1 MSRQSRRGR
10 AKAGLVFRDGQL
22 VDKAEWDAG
31 HKSKSQ
37 IKKDAA
43 EFVEKFKKRS
53 SGEGEG

>member
-1 MSRQSRRGR
+1 MSRQSRRGIAR
-10 AKAGLVFRDGQL
+10 SGLVFRDGQF
-22 VDKAEWDAG
+22 VNKVEWDAG

-43 EFVEKFKKRS
+43 EFVEKFKRQS